1 MESGNT
7 KIISSDTFAMIA
19 LSLSMDTYCIFSL
32 FLDRFETSITRY
44 CRREQNSENNGSQRR
59 MVPLFA
65 KARQLERATNSR
77 HVERSVQT

>member
-32 FLDRFETSITRY
+32 FLGRFETSITRY
-44 CRREQNSENNGSQRR
+44 CRREQNSENNGSQ
-59 MVPLFA
+59 
-65 KARQLERATNSR
+65 
-77 HVERSVQT
+77 